1 MTIARKHD
9 TVAGQCPRQS
19 AGLSRFVIW
28 HFKLRHYPH
37 FSMGICCRH
46 TTKPT
51 AMQQSVICNP

>member
-28 HFKLRHYPH
+28 HFKLRHYPPFLH
-37 FSMGICCRH
+37 GH
-46 TTKPT
+46 LLPT
-51 AMQQSVICNP
+51 HDKTHGNAAIRNL